1 MYNGTRLDVFDDREG
16 TNFLL
21 RVLSG
26 MLGREMQPEVG
37 IRPSTPAPV
46 INLEVGKCIDRVGN
60 KRFRLASI
68 VT

>member
-1 MYNGTRLDVFDDREG
+1 MYNGARLDVFDGREG

-26 MLGREMQPEVG
+26 MLGRVQSETG
-37 IRPSTPAPV
+37 IRPSTHAPV

-60 KRFRLASI
+60 KRFRLANI
-68 VT
+68 AT